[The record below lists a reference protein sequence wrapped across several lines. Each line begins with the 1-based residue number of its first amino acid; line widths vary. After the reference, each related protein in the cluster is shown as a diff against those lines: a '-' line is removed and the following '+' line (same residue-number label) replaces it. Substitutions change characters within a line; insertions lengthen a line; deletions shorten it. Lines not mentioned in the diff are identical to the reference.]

1 MNNLRIDSEASFDL
15 IMSTDA
21 LFAIFYD
28 EPYLDDSCVPEINS
42 LLQKYPL
49 GLELIEYELIPDDY
63 RAVVTVAPY
72 IEDEF
77 QAEYFL
83 ALTQY
88 ISCQIKLDGDYVI
101 YRLVKTFTGLPEY
114 GDPKRVTKRINP
126 FGLEYFSFDDD
137 DRSMIYLREFK
148 KVLA

>member
-1 MNNLRIDSEASFDL
+1 MSSLQIDNKASFDL
-15 IMSTDA
+15 VISTDA
-21 LFAIFYD
+21 LFAIFFD
-28 EPYLDDSCVPEINS
+28 EPYLDDSCESEIED
-42 LLQKYPL
+42 LQRKYPL

-72 IEDEF
+72 VEDVF

-83 ALTQY
+83 ALTKY
-88 ISCQIKLDGDYVI
+88 VLCQIKLEGDYVT

-114 GDPKRVTKRINP
+114 GEPKQVMKQISSA
-126 FGLEYFSFDDD
+126 GLEYFSFNDGDH
-137 DRSMIYLREFK
+137 SMIYLREFK

>member
-1 MNNLRIDSEASFDL
+1 MSDLRIDSKASFDL
-15 IMSTDA
+15 VMSTDA

-42 LLQKYPL
+42 IQQKYPL
-49 GLELIEYELIPDDY
+49 GLELVEYELIPDDY

-77 QAEYFL
+77 QAESFL
-83 ALTQY
+83 KLTKY

-101 YRLVKTFTGLPEY
+101 YRLVNTFTGLPEY
-114 GDPKRVTKRINP
+114 GEPKRVAKQISSY
-126 FGLEYFSFDDD
+126 GLAYFSFEGS

>member
-1 MNNLRIDSEASFDL
+1 
-15 IMSTDA
+15 
-21 LFAIFYD
+21 
-28 EPYLDDSCVPEINS
+28 
-42 LLQKYPL
+42 L

-88 ISCQIKLDGDYVI
+88 IECQIKLDGDYVI

-126 FGLEYFSFDDD
+126 FGLEYFSFEDD

>member
-1 MNNLRIDSEASFDL
+1 MNDLRVDSKASFDL

-42 LLQKYPL
+42 IQQKYPL

-72 IEDEF
+72 VEDIF
-77 QAEYFL
+77 RAEYFL
-83 ALTQY
+83 ALTKY
-88 ISCQIKLDGDYVI
+88 IECQIKLDGDYVI
-101 YRLVKTFTGLPEY
+101 YRLVKTFMGLPEY
-114 GDPKRVTKRINP
+114 GAPKRVAKQINSA
-126 FGLEYFSFDDD
+126 GLAYFSFEDS